1 MKTIR
6 SIAGTLAVVAAVSA
20 TAQTKPDG
28 MQGMDMKGMGTSA
41 GAASAARHRA
51 VGEVKKVDAKAGS
64 VTIAHEAVQTLNWP
78 AMTMG
83 FQVKDKSMLSN
94 FEVGKKV
101 EFDFEVPGSGRYV
114 VTSVR

>member
-1 MKTIR
+1 MKR
-6 SIAGTLAVVAAVSA
+6 SGSLVVALAVVAAVSA

-28 MQGMDMKGMGTSA
+28 MQGMDMKGMGPSA
-41 GAASAARHRA
+41 AASSAARHRG
-51 VGEVKKVDAKAGS
+51 VGVVKKIDAKAGS

-83 FQVKDKSMLSN
+83 FQVKDKAVLSK

-101 EFDFEVPGSGRYV
+101 DFYFEASGSGRYV